1 MNSSLGALSMKMTL
15 LGMKKMS
22 WSHVAT
28 PHLPEARRVWYGY
41 ARQIPESRKNLKFR
55 LVSIIMLTYSQYSSH
70 TEKER
75 LIILYMKSYLPS
87 ILLTVYC
94 QFFLTQIWINLKSA
108 VVVLIALLQ
117 VPPSKIISVSLL
129 ILRMSR
135 MTRLVSTP
143 DHTLYS
149 TRHF

>member
-1 MNSSLGALSMKMTL
+1 
-15 LGMKKMS
+15 MKKMRQ
-22 WSHVAT
+22 SHVAR
-28 PHLPEARRVWYGY
+28 PHLPEAWRVWYGY
-41 ARQIPESRKNLKFR
+41 ARQVPQSRKNLKFC
-55 LVSIIMLTYSQYSSH
+55 LISIIMLTYLQYSSH

-87 ILLTVYC
+87 ILLRVYC

-135 MTRLVSTP
+135 ITCLVSTP

-149 TRHF
+149 TKHFY